1 MAEFDG
7 DATDARSDDTDD
19 TDDTAYRW
27 SMPRLSE
34 GVVDSRRHVRDAMQA
49 WGEAEE
55 RTETAVLLVSELV
68 TNSVRYSARSATV
81 RCCLRRTCSRIR
93 IQVWDAGGDG
103 IPSQRRAPQCET
115 EPDGSVHPELSE
127 RGRGLLIVTAL
138 AAAWGTSQEAGGRLV
153 WADI

>member
-1 MAEFDG
+1 MSEFDG
-7 DATDARSDDTDD
+7 DATEAYSDDRDD
-19 TDDTAYRW
+19 SAYRW
-27 SMPRLSE
+27 STPRIPE
-34 GVVDSRRHVRDAMQA
+34 GVTDSRQRVRDAMLA
-49 WGEAEE
+49 WGEPEE

-103 IPSQRRAPQCET
+103 IPAQRRPPAYET
-115 EPDGSVHPELSE
+115 DQDDAARTGLSE

-138 AAAWGTSQEAGGRLV
+138 AAAWGTCQEDGGRLV
-153 WADI
+153 WADV